1 MTEGA
6 MTRSVF
12 TIGHSNH
19 RTEQFVALLQMHG
32 ITALCDVRSKPY
44 SQFHPQFNRESLKKS
59 LREHGVAYVFLG
71 RELGAR
77 SEDCSCY
84 EHGKVQYDRLAR
96 TELFRKGLDR
106 ILKGSESYRI
116 ALMCAEKEPLDC
128 HRTILVARS
137 LESLGFDIR
146 HIHAD
151 GRDESHAQA
160 LSRLIRLL
168 KLSAEDM
175 FNTRELAVSEAYR
188 IQGERIAYQASTPT
202 REDGRGVAG

>member
-1 MTEGA
+1 
-6 MTRSVF
+6 MTRTVF

-19 RTEQFVALLQMHG
+19 RTERFVALLQMHG
-32 ITALCDVRSKPY
+32 VTALGDVRSKPY

-59 LREHGVAYVFLG
+59 LREHGIAYVFLG

-77 SEDCSCY
+77 SEDHSCY

-96 TELFRKGLDR
+96 TGLFRGGLDR
-106 ILKGSESYRI
+106 IRKGAEDYRI

-137 LESLGFDIR
+137 LEALGFDIY

-151 GRDESHAQA
+151 GRTESHEQA
-160 LSRLIRLL
+160 LARLIRMLGL
-168 KLSAEDM
+168 PAEDM
-175 FNTRELAVSEAYR
+175 FSTRDLAVSDAYR
-188 IQGERIAYQASTPT
+188 LQAERIAYRVDAPT
-202 REDGRGVAG
+202 RGDGRGTAG